1 MSFGLE
7 LLELERESGVHA
19 LALSTA
25 TDERGDTWTS
35 FLKGDL
41 EALLPNSLDFK
52 HDQCSQSHHKAMM
65 SIG

>member
-41 EALLPNSLDFK
+41 EALLPNSL
-52 HDQCSQSHHKAMM
+52 AN
-65 SIG
+65 ITLELG